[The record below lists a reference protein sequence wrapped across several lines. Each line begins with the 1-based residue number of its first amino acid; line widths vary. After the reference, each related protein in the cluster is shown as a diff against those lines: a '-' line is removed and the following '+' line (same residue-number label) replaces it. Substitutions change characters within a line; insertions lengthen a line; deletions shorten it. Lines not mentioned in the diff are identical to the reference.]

1 MKTYGIIAALDGEL
15 SSLLEL
21 MDGAETRELLG
32 HTYYIGRIGGS
43 RVVATVSGVGKV
55 NAAVTCMSLIGA
67 FQPDFVLNI
76 GLGGAL
82 DDALRLGDI
91 TVADTVT
98 YHDICPG
105 DILDNYYPEGGRFH
119 ADRDLNRRITEACA
133 RLGEPCRL
141 CTVATG
147 DQFIESTERKNAIRA
162 ATGAACCE
170 MEGGAIAQVCV
181 MHGVPFSVIRMISDS
196 ADEAADDS
204 FDRFLKTSVKTYN
217 QIVKMLCEA

>member
-1 MKTYGIIAALDGEL
+1 MCI
-15 SSLLEL
+15 
-21 MDGAETRELLG
+21 R
-32 HTYYIGRIGGS
+32 
-43 RVVATVSGVGKV
+43 
-55 NAAVTCMSLIGA
+55 
-67 FQPDFVLNI
+67 
-76 GLGGAL
+76 
-82 DDALRLGDI
+82 
-91 TVADTVT
+91 
-98 YHDICPG
+98 
-105 DILDNYYPEGGRFH
+105 
-119 ADRDLNRRITEACA
+119 DR
-133 RLGEPCRL
+133 